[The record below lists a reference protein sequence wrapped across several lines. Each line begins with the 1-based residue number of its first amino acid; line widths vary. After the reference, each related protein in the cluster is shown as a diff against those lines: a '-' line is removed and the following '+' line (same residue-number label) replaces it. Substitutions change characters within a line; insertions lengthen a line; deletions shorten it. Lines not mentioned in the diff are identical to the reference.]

1 MKLAVT
7 THARLYKNSKGEYF
21 AKAVYGYNFFT
32 RYLSVFEE
40 VKIIAHV
47 EMASDKDTENM
58 LRVDGP
64 NVSVFEVFFP
74 HGKIQYINSYSKIKK
89 QLKFSVD
96 DCDAVLIRTPDQLAF
111 QLYNA
116 VKGKI
121 PIAVEV
127 TADPWMLFKRG
138 YYKNSLFRLFLRI
151 YWTLKQKQ
159 ICKNANGTAYVT
171 KNYLQS
177 VYPYS
182 VGEGYFTASYTNT
195 DVDSKWF
202 SVVPHEKENNEI
214 ILVHVATSID
224 GIAKGHRELLTATGE
239 ITKKGYNVKV
249 VLIGGGELNQESLQ
263 IVKNYG
269 IETKIIKTGTL
280 TKEQIMERFS
290 KSDMLV
296 FPSYTEGLPR
306 VVVEA
311 MASGLACVATELP
324 GIKELLS
331 TEWLVPVK
339 DTKLLEEKIIKLFDD
354 DLRGQVGAENRE
366 NAKNYAIEPTM
377 KKRKEYYGKLYELAK
392 NNKNKSL

>member
-47 EMASDKDTENM
+47 EAASDEDTEKM
-58 LRVDGP
+58 LRVDGS
-64 NVSVFEVFFP
+64 NVSVYEVVFP
-74 HGKIQYINSYSKIKK
+74 HGKIQYIKSYAKIKK
-89 QLKFSVD
+89 QLKFSVS
-96 DCDAVLIRTPDQLAF
+96 DCDAVLIRIPDQLAF
-111 QLYNA
+111 QLFDVA
-116 VKGKI
+116 KGKL
-121 PIAVEV
+121 PISVEV

-138 YYKNSLFRLFLRI
+138 YYKNSLFRPFIRI

-159 ICKNANGTAYVT
+159 ICKKANGTAYVT

-182 VGEGYFTASYTNT
+182 AGKGYFTASYTNT

-214 ILVHVATSID
+214 VLVHVATSIN

-263 IVKNYG
+263 IVKNYD
-269 IETKIIKTGTL
+269 IENKIVKTGTL
-280 TKEQIMERFS
+280 TKDQIMERFS
-290 KSDMLV
+290 KCDILV

-331 TEWLVPVK
+331 SEWLVPIK
-339 DTKLLEEKIIKLFDD
+339 DTKLLTEKIIMLFDD
-354 DLRGQVGAENRE
+354 DLRKQVGLQNRE
-366 NAKNYAIEPTM
+366 NAKFYAIEPTM
-377 KKRKEYYGKLYELAK
+377 QKRKEYYSKLYELAK
-392 NNKNKSL
+392 KNKSL